1 MHEAMDKISAWAQAG
16 EPLALIVTGSLV
28 AVCFVVFN
36 AVRILLY
43 LPQLKTCLRDQ
54 HGCPTI
60 NLLTWGS
67 WIVANT
73 SSGLYMWTFLG
84 DGWGLVLNLGNA
96 AMCAATVGVAVSKRR
111 RHAARQPGEV
121 AASIAP

>member
-1 MHEAMDKISAWAQAG
+1 MHEATSKIAAWAEAG
-16 EPLALIVTGSLV
+16 EPMALIVTGTLV
-28 AVCFVVFN
+28 ALCFLVFN

-67 WIVANT
+67 WIVANA
-73 SSGLYMWTFLG
+73 SSGLYMWMFLG

-96 AMCAATVGVAVSKRR
+96 AMCGATVGVAVIKRR
-111 RHAARQPGEV
+111 RHAARKPGGVGVEP
-121 AASIAP
+121 AH